1 MKRTVV
7 LVLLLAAVVTL
18 LSWMPLFHVVPL
30 DQQRAEKEEAAF
42 NAANFAQN
50 FWTQLLP
57 AVLEN
62 AADANAVLSTARQDP
77 QAVRDQYGR
86 SVGLGRTSLYFL
98 RGSGT
103 IVSVGKE
110 GVGVALQSDEGEPDI
125 VLQTGLL
132 FGNAVRDS
140 TGLISP
146 SDFPNSQHYND
157 LSNELNRIVETLVL
171 PALKEQAKVGRRVYF
186 VGSAEV
192 LNERDWKPLKL
203 IPLEIKAE

>member
-7 LVLLLAAVVTL
+7 LVLFLAAVVTL
-18 LSWMPLFHVVPL
+18 LWWMPLFHFVPL
-30 DQQRAEKEEAAF
+30 DQQRAKKEEAAF
-42 NAANFAQN
+42 NAADYAHN
-50 FWTQLLP
+50 FWTRLLP
-57 AVLEN
+57 AALEN
-62 AADANAVLSTARQDP
+62 AADATTVLSTARQDP

-103 IVSVGKE
+103 IVSVDKE

-171 PALKEQAKVGRRVYF
+171 PALKEQAQVGRRVYF

-203 IPLEIKAE
+203 IPVEIKGE